1 MVKLRIYVGG
11 MNMIKEIQGK
21 VLLSR
26 NKYPSSWFG
35 CRYLFNIYR
44 GCEHRCIYC
53 DSRSLCYR
61 IENFDNDYVEQEL
74 SKLFS
79 SVIRWAIVDIQ
90 ENDLVI
96 SVSFEM

>member
-1 MVKLRIYVGG
+1 
-11 MNMIKEIQGK
+11 MIKSDIVK
-21 VLLSR
+21 I
-26 NKYPSSWFG
+26 P
-35 CRYLFNIYR
+35 
-44 GCEHRCIYC
+44 
-53 DSRSLCYR
+53 R

-96 SVSFEM
+96 SVSCEM